1 MRFKI
6 DFKIFLFLILFYF
19 TRQVETY
26 VMILFFAFIHEIG
39 HLLMGLLMGMRPNKI
54 EIKPYGV
61 SISFKIKPKDYNQK
75 ILEGNRLQIK
85 KILIAIAGPLTNFII
100 MNVATNLPIGIFS
113 KMMIIYSNL
122 LLIIFNLIP
131 IYPLDGGRIL
141 KAFLHI
147 LVGKRKA
154 EKYSNN
160 SSFIILIALTFLAS
174 IGVYYIK
181 NVSIFIIIMFL
192 WILYI
197 QEDLIYRRRNRIYN
211 LIEKTIE
218 IEGNK

>member
-100 MNVATNLPIGIFS
+100 LNVATNLPIGIFS

-218 IEGNK
+218 IQGNK

>member
-100 MNVATNLPIGIFS
+100 LNVATNLPIGIFS

-147 LVGKRKA
+147 LVGKRKS

>member
-85 KILIAIAGPLTNFII
+85 KILIAMAGPLTNFII
-100 MNVATNLPIGIFS
+100 MNIATNLPIGIFS

>member
-100 MNVATNLPIGIFS
+100 MNIATNLPIGIFS

>member
-100 MNVATNLPIGIFS
+100 LNVATNLPIGIFS